1 MSRKAAASQTFHI
14 RGMFCAHCEET
25 IRKALMSAPG
35 VLSAEVSWERE
46 QAVVGYDPDETEA
59 SALQACIEAAG
70 YRVVSSGEEKT
81 QIVSVLVLLLALY
94 SIARC
99 TGHTQVFSFFPK
111 AEASLG
117 IGALFVTGL
126 LTSVHCIAMCGGI
139 NLTQSVAAAS
149 GRRSI
154 LRANALYQCGRVLSY
169 TAVGAAA
176 GGIGSVLSFGGR
188 MKGAVALLA
197 GLAMLVMALNMLGA
211 FRLLKRL
218 HLRLPSGLHAAL
230 FRRSGSGSSF
240 LIGILNG
247 FMPCGPL
254 QAMQIYALSTGSAML
269 GALSMLSFSLGTVP
283 LMLGFGLISGR
294 LNQKHRRVM
303 LTVSAMLI
311 FVMGLSMV
319 GNGLAL
325 SGISLPQR
333 SDGAA
338 VTAMQAGGRQS
349 LRTEIDYGSYPSIR
363 VRAGIPVDWTLVVP
377 EGKLNGCNGELRI
390 PAYDLDIVLAEGENH
405 VSFLPEEAGIFP
417 YSCWMG
423 MIQATIEVTDE

>member
-1 MSRKAAASQTFHI
+1 
-14 RGMFCAHCEET
+14 MFCPHCEET
-25 IRKALMSAPG
+25 VKRALTSAPG
-35 VLSAEVSWERE
+35 VLDADISYERE
-46 QAVVGYDPDETEA
+46 QAVVRYDPERTDA
-59 SALQACIEAAG
+59 SALRKSIEDAG
-70 YRVVSSGEEKT
+70 YEAVSSGDTKL

-94 SIARC
+94 IIASRM
-99 TGHTQVFSFFPK
+99 GFMQVFSFLPR

-149 GRRSI
+149 CRRSI
-154 LRANALYQCGRVLSY
+154 LRANVLYQCGRVLSY
-169 TAVGAAA
+169 TLVGAAA
-176 GGIGSVLSFGGR
+176 GGIGSVLTLNGT
-188 MKGAVALLA
+188 MKGAVAVLA
-197 GLAMLVMALNMLGA
+197 GLDMLVMALNMLGV
-211 FRLLKRL
+211 FRLLKRFRL
-218 HLRLPSGLHAAL
+218 QLPSGLHTAL
-230 FRRSGSGSSF
+230 SGRVGGSSSF

-254 QAMQIYALSTGSAML
+254 QAMQIYALSTGSAVL
-269 GALSMLSFSLGTVP
+269 GALSMLSFSLGSVP

-294 LNQKHRRVM
+294 LNRKYRRVM

-311 FVMGLSMV
+311 FVMALNMV

-325 SGISLPQR
+325 SGVSLTKK
-333 SDGAA
+333 SDEAA
-338 VTAMQAGGRQS
+338 ITAMQEDGRQT
-349 LRTEIDYGSYPSIR
+349 LRTEIDYGSYPSVR

-390 PAYDLDIVLAEGENH
+390 PAYDLDIVLQEGENRI
-405 VSFLPEEAGIFP
+405 SFLPEEAGIFQ

-423 MIQATIEVTDE
+423 MIQATIEVTD

>member
-1 MSRKAAASQTFHI
+1 
-14 RGMFCAHCEET
+14 MFCPHCEET
-25 IRKALMSAPG
+25 VKRALTSAPS
-35 VLSAEVSWERE
+35 VLDANVSYERE
-46 QAVVGYDPDETEA
+46 QAVVHYDPEKTDA
-59 SALQACIEAAG
+59 SALRKSIEEAG
-70 YRVVSSGEEKT
+70 YEVLSSGNMKL

-94 SIARC
+94 IIASRM
-99 TGHTQVFSFFPK
+99 GLMQVFSFFPR

-149 GRRSI
+149 CRKSI
-154 LRANALYQCGRVLSY
+154 LRANVLYQCGRVLSY
-169 TAVGAAA
+169 TLVGAAA
-176 GGIGSVLSFGGR
+176 GGIGSVLTLNGT
-188 MKGAVALLA
+188 MKGAVAVLA
-197 GLAMLVMALNMLGA
+197 GLAMLVMALNMLGV
-211 FRLLKRL
+211 FRLLKRFRL
-218 HLRLPSGLHAAL
+218 QLPSGLYTAL
-230 FRRSGSGSSF
+230 SGRVGGSSSF

-254 QAMQIYALSTGSAML
+254 QAMQIYALSTGSAVL

-294 LNQKHRRVM
+294 LNRKYRRVM

-311 FVMGLSMV
+311 FVMGLNMV

-325 SGISLPQR
+325 SGISLPKK

-338 VTAMQAGGRQS
+338 VTAMLEDGRQT
-349 LRTEIDYGSYPSIR
+349 LRTEIDYGSYPSVR

-390 PAYDLDIVLAEGENH
+390 PAYDLDIVLQEGENR
-405 VSFLPEEAGIFP
+405 VSFLPEEAGVFP

-423 MIQATIEVTDE
+423 MIQATIEVTD